1 MEKRK
6 PGRPRMPE
14 SERRIMVAARLRP
27 HAFMTLK
34 QLSLHFCRSYPD
46 ILECALDTLSSGIEK
61 NLNLTL
67 DILP

>member
-6 PGRPRMPE
+6 PGRPRMPD

-34 QLSLHFCRSYPD
+34 RLSITLEKSYPD
-46 ILECALDTLSSGIEK
+46 VIELALNQLSSGIEK

-67 DILP
+67 DNLP